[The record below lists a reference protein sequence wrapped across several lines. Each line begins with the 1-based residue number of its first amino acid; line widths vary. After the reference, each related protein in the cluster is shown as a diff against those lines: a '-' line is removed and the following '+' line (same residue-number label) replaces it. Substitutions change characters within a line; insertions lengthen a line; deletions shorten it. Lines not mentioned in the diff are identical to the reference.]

1 MDQKI
6 IGVLGGMGPEAT
18 LQFLKLI
25 VSQTPAVKDQDH
37 LRIII
42 DNNPKI
48 PDRTAAILGEGDSPV
63 PALVQSAQALQR
75 AGADF
80 ITIPCI
86 TAHYFIEELQDQID
100 LPCLSI
106 IEETLRKVTNRP
118 KEFTRIGLLASLG
131 TIKSGIFQNAF
142 SRIGLETVLPSV
154 EDEALVM
161 RVIYALKNTMGVHD
175 RSRLSEEVLGVVER
189 MCSDT
194 AQATVLGCTEL
205 SLLFPEPTAQPM
217 PLLDPLN
224 ILAQAAIRV
233 ATPIP

>member
-18 LQFLKLI
+18 LQFFKLI
-25 VSQTPAVKDQDH
+25 VTHTPAATDQDH

-48 PDRTAAILGEGDSPV
+48 PDRTASILGEGNSPL

-80 ITIPCI
+80 ITIPCV
-86 TAHYFIEELQDQID
+86 TAHYFIEELKSQIN

-106 IEETLRKVTNRP
+106 IDETVREITNWP
-118 KEFTRIGLLASLG
+118 KEFTRIGLLASSG
-131 TIKSGIFQNAF
+131 TIKTGIFQNAF
-142 SRIGLETVLPSV
+142 SQIGLETVLPSV
-154 EDEALVM
+154 EDEDLIM

-175 RSRLSEEVLGVVER
+175 RSRLYEEVLGVVER

-194 AQATVLGCTEL
+194 KQIIVLGCTEL
-205 SLLFPEPTAQPM
+205 SLLFPEPIARPM

-233 ATPIP
+233 ATPRP